1 MGDVLWMKCLEGG
14 DFKRYVLEGFKNF
27 NALVYIVLLLE
38 QLFEFSLDQAVSLD
52 QLKQWEC
59 QDRLL

>member
-1 MGDVLWMKCLEGG
+1 MGDLLWMKCLEGG
-14 DFKRYVLEGFKNF
+14 DFKRYVLEGVKNF
-27 NALVYIVLLLE
+27 NALVYIALLLE

-52 QLKQWEC
+52 QLKQCEC